1 MILSDDI
8 DVGQVLEDGWMAK
21 NIHLMTRREM
31 IMVISMIRDSYNQF
45 IEDMVD
51 IGKKFDGVEK

>member
-8 DVGQVLEDGWMAK
+8 DVGQVLEDGWMGK

-31 IMVISMIRDSYNQF
+31 IMVISMLRESYNQF
-45 IEDMVD
+45 IEDMID
-51 IGKKFDGVEK
+51 IGKKFDGAKK

>member
-8 DVGQVLEDGWMAK
+8 DVGQVLEDGWMEN

-31 IMVISMIRDSYNQF
+31 IMVISMLRESYKQF
-45 IEDMVD
+45 IEDMIN
-51 IGKKFDGVEK
+51 IGKKFDGDET